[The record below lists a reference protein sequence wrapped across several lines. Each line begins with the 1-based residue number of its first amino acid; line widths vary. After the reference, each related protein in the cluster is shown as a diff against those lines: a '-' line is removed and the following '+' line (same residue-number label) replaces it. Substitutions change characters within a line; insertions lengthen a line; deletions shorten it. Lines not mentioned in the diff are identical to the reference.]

1 MEKILQAADGL
12 KCGNFGIKF
21 SSTFETHPVCPFLDR
36 KHPAHLAVMAPS
48 DELEEPQ
55 QEFHRV

>member
-1 MEKILQAADGL
+1 MQKILQAADGL

-48 DELEEPQ
+48 DELEEP
-55 QEFHRV
+55 